1 MIPIPIALLVAI
13 LLVGFCTAVC
23 LLFRLEIDR
32 LQRQNAALRRTLGN
46 MVRMEKLNS
55 HAVYALMREV
65 NQLPRNRRR
74 WFHNP

>member
-13 LLVGFCTAVC
+13 LLVGLCVAVY
-23 LLFRLEIDR
+23 LLFRLEINR
-32 LQRQNAALRRTLGN
+32 LQWQNAALRRTLKN

-55 HAVYALMREV
+55 RAVYALMQEV

-74 WFHNP
+74 WFYNT